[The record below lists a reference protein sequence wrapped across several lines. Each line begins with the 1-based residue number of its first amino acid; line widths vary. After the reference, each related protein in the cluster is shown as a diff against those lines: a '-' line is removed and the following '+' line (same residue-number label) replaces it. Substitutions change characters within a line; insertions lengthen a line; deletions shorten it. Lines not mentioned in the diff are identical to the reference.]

1 MWHWHGDWDG
11 GDWLGMVVMMA
22 LVWTPLLLV
31 ALAILRGPRRHS
43 DSERR
48 SEERESAEEVARRAY
63 ANGEI
68 DRERFLEVMSDL
80 REHPASPR
88 G

>member
-1 MWHWHGDWDG
+1 MWHWHGGWDG
-11 GDWLGMVVMMA
+11 GDWLGMVVMMV

-31 ALAILRGPRRHS
+31 ALAILRGPRRHN
-43 DSERR
+43 ERR

-80 REHPASPR
+80 RENPVSGR